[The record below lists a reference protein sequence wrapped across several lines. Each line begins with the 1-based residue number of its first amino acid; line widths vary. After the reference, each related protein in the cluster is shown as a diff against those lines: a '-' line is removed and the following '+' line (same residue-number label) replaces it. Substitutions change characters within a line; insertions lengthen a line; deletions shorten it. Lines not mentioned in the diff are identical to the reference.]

1 MTTSTQ
7 AYGEP
12 WYWDNRYSNEPGPF
26 DWYQKYLTL
35 APIINLYVPPSHPV
49 LVVGCGNSGTFFF
62 TPFIPIFFFFLFL
75 FSFSEGMVVD
85 GGYTDVVNI
94 DISSVVIEAMKTK
107 HQDCPQLK
115 FMKMDVRD
123 MSDFQSG
130 SFGAVID
137 KGTLDSILVS
147 VAMVMLIEML
157 LMTHYRVLKDKGV
170 YVLVTYGAPLY
181 RLRLLQESCS
191 WTIKLHVI
199 EKLASEEKSD
209 NPFWELTKPVPLND
223 DGSSVEEALGQN
235 PDVHYIYICTKVIT
249 FMALKLVTCC
259 MPLVN
264 STCHIPL
271 F

>member
-35 APIINLYVPPSHPV
+35 APITNLYVPPAQPV
-49 LVVGCGNSGTFFF
+49 LVVGCGNSGTLDFYVLGVVGLLVFEYKKNYF
-62 TPFIPIFFFFLFL
+62 DFGVLAA
-75 FSFSEGMVVD
+75 FSEGMVVD

-94 DISSVVIEAMKTK
+94 DISSVVIKAMKTK
-107 HQDCPQLK
+107 HQDCPKLK
-115 FMKMDVRD
+115 FMKMDARD
-123 MSDFQSG
+123 MSDFESG

-147 VAMVMLIEML
+147 VVMVMLIGML

-181 RLRLLQESCS
+181 RLRLLRESCS

-209 NPFWELTKPVPLND
+209 NPVWELTKPVPLND

-235 PDVHYIYICTKVIT
+235 PDVHYIYICTKEVS
-249 FMALKLVTCC
+249 A
-259 MPLVN
+259 N
-264 STCHIPL
+264 SNTNA
-271 F
+271 

>member
-35 APIINLYVPPSHPV
+35 APITNLYVPPAQPV
-49 LVVGCGNSGTFFF
+49 LVVA
-62 TPFIPIFFFFLFL
+62 
-75 FSFSEGMVVD
+75 FSEGMVVD

-94 DISSVVIEAMKTK
+94 DISSVVIKAMKTK
-107 HQDCPQLK
+107 HQDCPKLK
-115 FMKMDVRD
+115 FMKMDARD
-123 MSDFQSG
+123 MSDFESG

-147 VAMVMLIEML
+147 VVMVMLIGML
-157 LMTHYRVLKDKGV
+157 CGNNSRQNATKMLEEIWRVLKDKGV

-181 RLRLLQESCS
+181 RLRLLRESCS

-209 NPFWELTKPVPLND
+209 NPVWELTKPVPLND

-235 PDVHYIYICTKVIT
+235 PDVHYIYICTKEVS
-249 FMALKLVTCC
+249 A
-259 MPLVN
+259 N
-264 STCHIPL
+264 SNTNA
-271 F
+271 

>member
-235 PDVHYIYICTKVIT
+235 PDVHYIYICTKEIS
-249 FMALKLVTCC
+249 ANSHKC
-259 MPLVN
+259 MTGAV
-264 STCHIPL
+264 
-271 F
+271 

>member
-49 LVVGCGNSGTFFF
+49 LVVGCGNSA
-62 TPFIPIFFFFLFL
+62 
-75 FSFSEGMVVD
+75 FSEGMVVD

-137 KGTLDSILVS
+137 KGTLDSILCGNNS
-147 VAMVMLIEML
+147 RQNATKMLEEIW
-157 LMTHYRVLKDKGV
+157 RVLKDKGV

-235 PDVHYIYICTKVIT
+235 PDVHYIYICTKEIS
-249 FMALKLVTCC
+249 ANSHKC
-259 MPLVN
+259 MTGAV
-264 STCHIPL
+264 
-271 F
+271 